1 MIDPN
6 FSLDDLVKAQRRGV
20 GLDPSRQASN
30 RKLLLARIAGAGVAG
45 VVVSASSKAA
55 GGFVG
60 GVGAKLVVAMSLLSA
75 AGGGYYYYASEASTG
90 RMASRD
96 QVARL
101 STVPSLGALPK
112 AAPALPSER
121 TERTRDPAEPLA
133 SSAKKVTTVAKA
145 SSAKADATAP
155 PGESS
160 LSDDVRLM
168 HQVSAALKAGQAAQA
183 LTLLNQDARRAT
195 GAMREEKAAARVVT
209 LCQLGRVAEARSEV
223 AKFQRMYPRSPLV
236 SRVRSSCGGAT
247 EK

>member
-6 FSLDDLVKAQRRGV
+6 FSLDDLVKAQRQVV

-60 GVGAKLVVAMSLLSA
+60 GVGAKLVVAMSLLGA
-75 AGGGYYYYASEASTG
+75 AGGGYYYYASGASTG
-90 RMASRD
+90 RMAPSD

-121 TERTRDPAEPLA
+121 TDEPAEPLA
-133 SSAKKVTTVAKA
+133 SSARKVTTVAKA